1 MIRKIVLISFLFLII
16 NCGNEMYVEVP
27 NNNQPIRD
35 LVDNDKTS
43 STSNTYRQP
52 SSVSS
57 TNSSG
62 AVGGTT
68 SGAVGTPQRTQRLD
82 RRLEIIQEHQFRL
95 AINVFC
101 FSFNPLNYNSPKIG
115 RAHV

>member
-62 AVGGTT
+62 AIGGTT
-68 SGAVGTPQRTQRLD
+68 SGAVGTPP
-82 RRLEIIQEHQFRL
+82 
-95 AINVFC
+95 A
-101 FSFNPLNYNSPKIG
+101 NPATGSATGNYSGTPIPSG
-115 RAHV
+115 Y